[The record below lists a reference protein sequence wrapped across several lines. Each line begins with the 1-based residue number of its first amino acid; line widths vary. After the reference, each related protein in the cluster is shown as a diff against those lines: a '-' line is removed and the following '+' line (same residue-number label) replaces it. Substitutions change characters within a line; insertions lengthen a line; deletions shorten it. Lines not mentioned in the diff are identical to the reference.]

1 MTIAKNWFPLLPLQV
16 KVLQMRLIFS
26 SRIMTLM
33 FCRVSLTNTQLIY
46 YPWSHF
52 KTWHNFNFMPFVC
65 IGLSVLYVTM
75 LCLFIFNLRN
85 SKLFWRK
92 KIAKYFSWIFTAN
105 IYVLWLLRF
114 FQKAYSI
121 LLRLYNEYRYIFH
134 KNIYRSFIVHFIR
147 SIKYGYNIKPNV
159 NKGHC
164 NCILSTIKDEGQTW
178 TLQNGICIFMKCFI

>member
-75 LCLFIFNLRN
+75 LSLFIFNLRN
-85 SKLFWRK
+85 FKLFWTK
-92 KIAKYFSWIFTAN
+92 KKDCKIVFLNLYSKY
-105 IYVLWLLRF
+105 LRSMIITILKKKDRGKALKRMPLNYWSYLF
-114 FQKAYSI
+114 FI
-121 LLRLYNEYRYIFH
+121 
-134 KNIYRSFIVHFIR
+134 
-147 SIKYGYNIKPNV
+147 
-159 NKGHC
+159 
-164 NCILSTIKDEGQTW
+164 TI
-178 TLQNGICIFMKCFI
+178 CM

>member
-75 LCLFIFNLRN
+75 LSLFIFSLRN

-92 KIAKYFSWIFTAN
+92 KIAKLLSSNFTTN
-105 IYVLWLLRF
+105 IYVLYLKSLNNL
-114 FQKAYSI
+114 SHGII
-121 LLRLYNEYRYIFH
+121 LIYNC
-134 KNIYRSFIVHFIR
+134 V
-147 SIKYGYNIKPNV
+147 
-159 NKGHC
+159 
-164 NCILSTIKDEGQTW
+164 
-178 TLQNGICIFMKCFI
+178 

>member
-75 LCLFIFNLRN
+75 LSLFIFNLRN
-85 SKLFWRK
+85 FKLFWTK
-92 KIAKYFSWIFTAN
+92 KRLQNSFPESLQQIFTFYDYYDFEKKRIEHTFEA
-105 IYVLWLLRF
+105 
-114 FQKAYSI
+114 
-121 LLRLYNEYRYIFH
+121 
-134 KNIYRSFIVHFIR
+134 
-147 SIKYGYNIKPNV
+147 
-159 NKGHC
+159 
-164 NCILSTIKDEGQTW
+164 
-178 TLQNGICIFMKCFI
+178 LQWIPLNYYHICLFPTYFP

>member
-75 LCLFIFNLRN
+75 LSLFIFNLRN
-85 SKLFWRK
+85 FKLFLNK
-92 KIAKYFSWIFTAN
+92 KDCKIVFLNLYSKYLRSMIITILKKKDRAYFWSITMN
-105 IYVLWLLRF
+105 TPKLL
-114 FQKAYSI
+114 SH
-121 LLRLYNEYRYIFH
+121 L
-134 KNIYRSFIVHFIR
+134 FISDLFLI
-147 SIKYGYNIKPNV
+147 
-159 NKGHC
+159 
-164 NCILSTIKDEGQTW
+164 TI
-178 TLQNGICIFMKCFI
+178 CM

>member
-75 LCLFIFNLRN
+75 LSLFIFNLRN
-85 SKLFWRK
+85 FKLFLNK
-92 KIAKYFSWIFTAN
+92 KDCKIVFLNLYSKYLRSMIITIFFKSIDHTFEALQWIPLNYYHICLFPTFFHN
-105 IYVLWLLRF
+105 MYVE
-114 FQKAYSI
+114 
-121 LLRLYNEYRYIFH
+121 LYLCI
-134 KNIYRSFIVHFIR
+134 S
-147 SIKYGYNIKPNV
+147 YG
-159 NKGHC
+159 
-164 NCILSTIKDEGQTW
+164 L
-178 TLQNGICIFMKCFI
+178 